1 MSLTPST
8 TAPSDSP
15 ADPRLV
21 YETHLH
27 TTLCKHAHGD
37 LWEYCE
43 RAIARGLAGITVTC
57 HCPMPDGHSAHI
69 RMCPDDFD
77 VYLER
82 VAEARDAYGG
92 RLDVRLGLECDYF
105 PGYEDHVEQLLW
117 RAEFD
122 FVLGSVHP
130 QLPEYR
136 EAYWMG
142 DPVAFMHCY
151 FEHLAQAAES
161 GLFDS
166 LAHPDLVKNMVSRS
180 WKPGGVVP
188 LVSNYLDRIARTG
201 VCMELN
207 TSGRYK
213 PVPEFNPGSA
223 MLRAMRQRDIG
234 VTVGADAHQPWRVA
248 DLFEEAYDTLRDA
261 GYTDACLFAGRERY
275 TIGLD
280 EAHASLKSDH
290 LDELDGS
297 SMHLEPVA
305 G

>member
-1 MSLTPST
+1 MSFKPPTNL
-8 TAPSDSP
+8 TAPD
-15 ADPRLV
+15 ADRILV

-27 TTLCKHAHGD
+27 TTLCKHAQGD

-43 RAIARGLAGITVTC
+43 RAIDRGLAGITVTC
-57 HCPMPDGHSAHI
+57 HCPMPDGHSAHV
-69 RMCPDDFD
+69 RMDPDQFD
-77 VYLER
+77 DYLAL
-82 VAEARDAYGG
+82 VDQARDTYAG
-92 RLDVRLGLECDYF
+92 RLDVRLGMECDFF
-105 PGYEDHVEQLLW
+105 PGYEDHIEQLLW
-117 RAEFD
+117 RADFD

-142 DPVAFMHCY
+142 DPMAFSHCY
-151 FEHLAQAAES
+151 FEHIAQAAET

-166 LAHPDLVKNMVSRS
+166 LAHPDLVKNMISKS
-180 WKPGGVVP
+180 WNPGQIVH

-213 PVPEFNPGSA
+213 PVPEMNPGPA

-248 DLFEEAYDTLRDA
+248 DLFEEAYASLREA
-261 GYTDACLFAGRERY
+261 GYSDVCLFAGRERY
-275 TIGLD
+275 TIGID
-280 EAHASLKSDH
+280 EAANSLTSDH
-290 LDELDGS
+290 RDDLDGS
-297 SMHLEPVA
+297 SVQLEA
-305 G
+305 IGG